1 LHKKALHQIGGV
13 CSRHYINAYQRL
25 FEKPK
30 RNGPLGRPNCGW
42 EYNIKMEL
50 KEMVFDGVQ

>member
-1 LHKKALHQIGGV
+1 MI
-13 CSRHYINAYQRL
+13 IAYQRL

-30 RNGPLGRPNCGW
+30 RNRPLGRPSCGW

-50 KEMVFDGVQ
+50 QEMVFDGVQ